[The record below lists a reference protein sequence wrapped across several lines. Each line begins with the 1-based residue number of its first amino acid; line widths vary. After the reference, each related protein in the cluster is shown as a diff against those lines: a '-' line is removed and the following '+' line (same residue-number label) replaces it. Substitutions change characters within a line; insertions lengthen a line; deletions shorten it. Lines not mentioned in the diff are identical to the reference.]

1 MDYKTILENIHASV
15 QPYSCVGKVADY
27 IPELAKVNPD
37 KFGIC
42 LNTIDDGDYSIGDS
56 GERFSI
62 QSISKVFA
70 LAMALSVKGEALWC
84 RQGTFGHSVQFVG
97 AARGGTWD
105 SP

>member
-42 LNTIDDGDYSIGDS
+42 LNTIDNGDYSIGDS
-56 GERFSI
+56 G
-62 QSISKVFA
+62 
-70 LAMALSVKGEALWC
+70 
-84 RQGTFGHSVQFVG
+84 
-97 AARGGTWD
+97 
-105 SP
+105 